1 MYLEKLYVIIFTY
14 RIHFCKVSVKS
25 RKFIFGS
32 SDRATFPT
40 MNTTGYGMSGE
51 KDFRKE
57 TEQPEDALFF
67 ADVYPEKGYLWGEK
81 KNQ

>member
-1 MYLEKLYVIIFTY
+1 
-14 RIHFCKVSVKS
+14 
-25 RKFIFGS
+25 
-32 SDRATFPT
+32 